1 MGDDDMLKY
10 ALKRIVKALIT
21 IFFILTLVF
30 FFTRMSGDPT
40 DWILPDDATEEQR
53 VEMRHSLGLDRPL
66 HEQYIEV
73 MTSLFTGNAGRS
85 YNYMRPVSELY
96 AERIGATVRLGLISF
111 GLAAVAG
118 VTLGTIAAVKRNS
131 FFDRFTIML
140 SIAGSTLPNFVL
152 GILLV
157 FLFCFVLRLLPSGG
171 AESASSY
178 IMPVIAMAVGPM
190 ANIARLT
197 RTSLLDV
204 LRQDYLDSARA
215 KGVPERMVLI
225 KHALRN
231 ALIPVITVIGLQ
243 VGTLVGGSVVVETVF
258 SWPGI
263 GSLLINGAKMR
274 DYPIV
279 IYGVMLISVAVTVMN
294 TLVDLS
300 YSFLD
305 PRIRDNA

>member
-1 MGDDDMLKY
+1 MLKY
-10 ALKRIVKALIT
+10 LVKRLLKAAVT

-30 FFTRMSGDPT
+30 FFTRLSGDPT

-53 VEMRHSLGLDRPL
+53 IEMRHSLGLDKPL
-66 HEQYIEV
+66 IEQYGDV
-73 MTSLFTGNAGRS
+73 LLSLFTGDAGRS
-85 YNYMRPVSELY
+85 YNYLRPVNELY
-96 AERIGATVRLGLISF
+96 AERMGATVRLGLISF
-111 GLAAVAG
+111 ALAAAVG
-118 VTLGTIAAVKRNS
+118 VTLGTVAAVKRNS

-140 SIAGSTLPNFVL
+140 SVAGSTLPNFVL

-171 AESASSY
+171 EDGALSY
-178 IMPVIAMAVGPM
+178 IMPVIAMAVAPM

-215 KGVPERMVLI
+215 KGVPEHTVLI

-243 VGTLVGGSVVVETVF
+243 LGTLVGGSVVVETVF

-294 TLVDLS
+294 TIVDLS
-300 YSFLD
+300 YSLLD

>member
-1 MGDDDMLKY
+1 MLKY
-10 ALKRIVKALIT
+10 LVKRLLKAAVT

-30 FFTRMSGDPT
+30 FFTRLSGDPT

-53 VEMRHSLGLDRPL
+53 IEMRHSLGLDKPL
-66 HEQYIEV
+66 IEQYGDV
-73 MTSLFTGNAGRS
+73 LLSLFTGDAGRS
-85 YNYMRPVSELY
+85 YNYLRPVSELY
-96 AERIGATVRLGLISF
+96 AERMGATVRLGLISF
-111 GLAAVAG
+111 ALAAAVG
-118 VTLGTIAAVKRNS
+118 VTLGTVAAVKRNS

-140 SIAGSTLPNFVL
+140 SVAGSTLPNFVL

-171 AESASSY
+171 EDGALSY
-178 IMPVIAMAVGPM
+178 IMPVIAMAVAPM

-215 KGVPERMVLI
+215 KGVPEHMVLI

-243 VGTLVGGSVVVETVF
+243 LGTLVGGSVVVETVF

-294 TLVDLS
+294 TIVDLS
-300 YSFLD
+300 YSLLD

>member
-1 MGDDDMLKY
+1 MLKY
-10 ALKRIVKALIT
+10 ALKRIIKALIT

-40 DWILPDDATEEQR
+40 NWILPDDATEEQR
-53 VEMRHSLGLDRPL
+53 IEMRHSLGLDRPL
-66 HEQYIEV
+66 HEQYFEV

-85 YNYMRPVSELY
+85 YKYLRPVSELY
-96 AERIGATVRLGLISF
+96 AERMGATIRLGLISF
-111 GLAAVAG
+111 SLAALVG
-118 VTLGTIAAVKRNS
+118 VSLGTIAAVKRNS
-131 FFDRFTIML
+131 FFDRFTIMI

-171 AESASSY
+171 ASSASSY

-215 KGVPERMVLI
+215 KGVSEHVVLI

>member
-1 MGDDDMLKY
+1 MLKY
-10 ALKRIVKALIT
+10 LVKRLLKAAVT

-30 FFTRMSGDPT
+30 FFTRLSGDPT

-53 VEMRHSLGLDRPL
+53 IEMRHSLGLDKPL
-66 HEQYIEV
+66 IEQYGDV
-73 MTSLFTGNAGRS
+73 LLSLFTGDAGRS
-85 YNYMRPVSELY
+85 YNYLRPVSELY
-96 AERIGATVRLGLISF
+96 AERMGATVRLGLISF
-111 GLAAVAG
+111 ALAAAVG
-118 VTLGTIAAVKRNS
+118 VTLGTVAAVKRNS

-140 SIAGSTLPNFVL
+140 SVAGSTLPNFVL

-171 AESASSY
+171 EDGALSY
-178 IMPVIAMAVGPM
+178 IMPVIAMAVAPM

-215 KGVPERMVLI
+215 KGVPEHTVLI

-243 VGTLVGGSVVVETVF
+243 LGTLVGGSVVVETVF

-294 TLVDLS
+294 TIVDLS
-300 YSFLD
+300 YSLLD

>member
-1 MGDDDMLKY
+1 MLKY
-10 ALKRIVKALIT
+10 LVKRLLKAAVT

-30 FFTRMSGDPT
+30 FFTRLSGDPT

-53 VEMRHSLGLDRPL
+53 IEMRHSLGLDKPL
-66 HEQYIEV
+66 IEQYGDV
-73 MTSLFTGNAGRS
+73 LLSLFTGDAGRS
-85 YNYMRPVSELY
+85 YNYLRPVSELY
-96 AERIGATVRLGLISF
+96 AERMGATVRLGLISF
-111 GLAAVAG
+111 ALAAAVG
-118 VTLGTIAAVKRNS
+118 VTLGTVAAVKRNS

-140 SIAGSTLPNFVL
+140 SVAGSTLPNFVL

-157 FLFCFVLRLLPSGG
+157 FLFCFVLRRLPSGG
-171 AESASSY
+171 EDGALSY
-178 IMPVIAMAVGPM
+178 IMPVIAMAVAPM

-215 KGVPERMVLI
+215 KGVPEHMVLI

-243 VGTLVGGSVVVETVF
+243 LGTLVGGSVVVETVF

-294 TLVDLS
+294 TIVDLS
-300 YSFLD
+300 YSLLD

>member
-1 MGDDDMLKY
+1 MLKY
-10 ALKRIVKALIT
+10 TLKRVIKAFIT

-30 FFTRMSGDPT
+30 LFTRMSGDPT
-40 DWILPDDATEEQR
+40 EWLLPDDASEQQR
-53 VEMRHSLGLDRPL
+53 EEMRHSLGLDRPL

-96 AERIGATVRLGLISF
+96 AERMGATLRLGLISF
-111 GLAAVAG
+111 GFAALIG

-157 FLFCFVLRLLPSGG
+157 FVFCFLLRLLPSGG
-171 AESASSY
+171 AGSISSY
-178 IMPVIAMAVGPM
+178 IMPALAMAVGPM

-204 LRQDYLDSARA
+204 LRQDYLDASRA
-215 KGVPERMVLI
+215 KGVPESIVLI

-231 ALIPVITVIGLQ
+231 AFIPVITVIGLQ
-243 VGTLVGGSVVVETVF
+243 IGTLVGGSVVVETVF
-258 SWPGI
+258 AWPGV

-279 IYGVMLISVAVTVMN
+279 IYGVMLIAVAVTVIN